1 MIDSAK
7 TQIYENLSVG
17 GRVFSELMSRRAV
30 QLAQMTRLLSTDF
43 AFKNAVATSDHETI
57 ISVLENLK
65 TRVNAH
71 MVMLISLDRIVL
83 ANTMHQEIEKDTLQ
97 VPEALTEAENR
108 GEASAIVTMDG
119 KTYQII
125 IVPLL
130 APDPIAWVCTGF
142 VIDDNLLFEL
152 KKLILAHISIINTNR
167 TESRPVIASTLP
179 KQASDALLK
188 AISKVDIEKEKTMEV
203 NYGGE
208 KYVTTITT
216 LQNTHGYSII
226 AALQRSLNDV
236 LKPFY
241 RLRRVLYV
249 FFVLTL
255 LCSILA
261 SLRIARSVTRPV
273 SILVEGVREIA
284 KGIYSHRVEIR
295 YRDEIGE
302 LAEAFNMM
310 SIGLEEKELVA
321 ELLGKVVS
329 PAIAHELL
337 KKNVELGG
345 EEREVTILFSDIRNF
360 TTISE
365 NHPPKQ
371 VLTVLNMYMTSMSA
385 IIEKYGGVID
395 KYIGDAIMA
404 LYGAPIANP
413 DDADRALNSAIEMM
427 EALNSVNTEIEHMGF
442 APIDIGIGINTD
454 IVLAGNMGS
463 KSRLNY
469 TVIGDGVNIASRL
482 ETLTK
487 SEEFKTKIIVSST
500 TLSKSRGDY
509 LTRSLG
515 SVAVKGKSE
524 KITIYALNGL
534 APEEHQRS
542 DEDTH

>member
-1 MIDSAK
+1 MF
-7 TQIYENLSVG
+7 T
-17 GRVFSELMSRRAV
+17 ELMSKRAG
-30 QLAQMTRLLSTDF
+30 QLAQMTHLLSTDF

-71 MVMLISLDRIVL
+71 MVMLISLDRTVL
-83 ANTMHQEIEKDTLQ
+83 ANTMHPEIEKDTLQ
-97 VPEALTEAENR
+97 VPEALTEAENH
-108 GEASAIVTMDG
+108 GEASSIVTIDG
-119 KTYQII
+119 NTYQII

-142 VIDDNLLFEL
+142 VIDDELLVDL
-152 KKLILAHISIINTNR
+152 KKLILAHISIINTNK

-179 KQASDALLK
+179 KQASQALLK
-188 AISKVDIEKEKTMEV
+188 AIYRVDIEKVKPMEV
-203 NYGGE
+203 SYGGE
-208 KYVTTITT
+208 KYVTAITT
-216 LQNTHGYSII
+216 LQNAHGYSII

-273 SILVEGVREIA
+273 STLVEGVREIA

-310 SIGLEEKELVA
+310 SVGLEEKELVA
-321 ELLGKVVS
+321 DLLGKVVS
-329 PAIAHELL
+329 APIAHELL
-337 KKNVELGG
+337 KKKVELGG

-371 VLTVLNMYMTSMSA
+371 VLTLLNMYMTGMSA
-385 IIEKYGGVID
+385 IVEKYGGVID

-404 LYGAPIANP
+404 LYGVPIANP
-413 DDADRALNSAIEMM
+413 DDPDKALKSAIEMM
-427 EALNSVNTEIEHMGF
+427 EALSGVNIEIEQMGF

-487 SEEFKTKIIVSST
+487 SDEYKAKIIVSST
-500 TLSKSRGDY
+500 TLNKSRGDY

-524 KITIYALNGL
+524 KITIYALDGL
-534 APEEHQRS
+534 APKDHKRS
-542 DEDTH
+542 NED